1 MKTEER
7 LEREFLPWS
16 KRRRVIDLLGE
27 CKFSQTQTPQ
37 GQVKRPRISQL
48 FIPTGYRS
56 ERIHRNTVA
65 GTLLA
70 YPRRSHR
77 WKVTLKCIPL
87 HEQPAG

>member
-70 YPRRSHR
+70 YRS
-77 WKVTLKCIPL
+77 
-87 HEQPAG
+87 